1 MRRRTFAKARALD
14 TQTIGDAFR
23 RPGMDP
29 RQWFS
34 YGIVK
39 PGKQGDEIVV
49 FDEEIGYPLVSVILE
64 PSKVPVRCRVG
75 GRSAGNGEGEWDPFV
90 EGDEVFVGIPEGNE
104 RAACVILGRLNNQL
118 DRFPMNSVAG
128 QDPTTNAFA
137 FTRRRTPFLQEY
149 AGPIMLRSAMTGA
162 FFSVDTAGVVTIR
175 DGEGAAIQLSP
186 DLVGMQGPS
195 SATSPPRFLFQCDL
209 NASRTTLQ
217 QGNALFQQNA
227 EGATWIVSPT
237 QLIARQ
243 GADHPGEHVATVEF
257 VLAMLGVV
265 SRAITVLGGGEPS
278 TGGAVQTAINLA
290 VSLGGA
296 PLMPTDAAAL
306 SAGLLIAGASP
317 KLPPVGVQMLPKLGA
332 INFITG

>member
-14 TQTIGDAFR
+14 ARTIGEAFR
-23 RPGMDP
+23 GPGMDP
-29 RQWFS
+29 RQWCS

-39 PGKQGDEIVV
+39 PGTKGDEIVV
-49 FDEEIGYPLVSVILE
+49 FDEELGYPLVSVVLE

-75 GRSAGNGEGEWDPFV
+75 GRSAGNGEAEWDPYV

-104 RAACVILGRLNNQL
+104 RAGCVILARLNNQL
-118 DRFPMNSVAG
+118 DRFPMDSVAG

-149 AGPIMLRSAMTGA
+149 AGPIMLRSALTGA
-162 FFSVDTAGVVTIR
+162 FMSIDTAGVITIR

-195 SATSPPRFLFQCDL
+195 SPSTPPRFLFQCDL

-257 VLAMLGVV
+257 VLAMIGVV
-265 SRAITVLGGGEPS
+265 ARAITLPGGGDPVS
-278 TGGAVQTAINLA
+278 GGAVQAAVNLA
-290 VSLGGA
+290 VSAGGA
-296 PLMPTDAAAL
+296 PLMTAEAAAL
-306 SAGLLIAGASP
+306 SAGLVIAGASP
-317 KLPPVGVQMLPKLGA
+317 KPPPVGVQLLPKLGA
-332 INFITG
+332 LNFITG